1 MKKLPFCKYHGTG
14 NDFIMIDNRSK
25 NFVLG
30 SPDQLAILCD
40 RRFGIGADGLIL
52 LEESDTK
59 DFKMIYFNADGK
71 EGSMC
76 GNGGRCTT
84 AFAHAIGLI
93 EKSTTFEAVD
103 GDHEARI
110 LEKTDQGS
118 IVSLKMNDVLI
129 IERESNNYI
138 LDTGSPHYITFVKNA
153 AETDVFGEGKKIRYN
168 SRFKE
173 KGINVNFIEP
183 GNGTLKIRTYERGVE
198 DETWSC
204 GTGSVAAAL
213 ALELE
218 GKTISGKPVEVIT
231 KGGKLWVDFTRNDD
245 VFSDIWLTGPA
256 VKVFEGFIETK

>member
-1 MKKLPFCKYHGTG
+1 MKQQPFYKYHGTG

-25 NFVLG
+25 RFALD
-30 SPDQLAILCD
+30 SQDEIALLCD

-52 LEESDTK
+52 LEKSVLK

-84 AFAHAIGLI
+84 AFADALGLI
-93 EKSTTFEAVD
+93 GNSTTFEAVD

-110 LEKTDQGS
+110 IEKTHHG
-118 IVSLKMNDVLI
+118 IVVSLKMNDVLL
-129 IERESNNYI
+129 IEKESNNYI
-138 LDTGSPHYITFVKNA
+138 LDTGSPHYISFVKNV
-153 AETDVFGEGKKIRYN
+153 AETDVIGEGEKIRYN

-183 GNGTLKIRTYERGVE
+183 GNGSLKIRTYERGVE

-213 ALELE
+213 ALDLN
-218 GKTISGKPVEVIT
+218 GNTIPGQPVEVST
-231 KGGKLWVDFTRNDD
+231 KGGKLWVDFTRNGNG
-245 VFSDIWLTGPA
+245 FSDIWLTGPA